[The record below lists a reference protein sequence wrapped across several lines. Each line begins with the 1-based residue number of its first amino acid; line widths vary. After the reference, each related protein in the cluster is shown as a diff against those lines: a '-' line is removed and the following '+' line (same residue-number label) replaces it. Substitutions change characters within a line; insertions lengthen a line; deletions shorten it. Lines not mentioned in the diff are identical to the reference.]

1 MLMVC
6 FLSTCGQKG
15 DRLAKSRRIISE
27 ILVQAKTSYPCMQL
41 FLNIRCLKEMFHVTT
56 ESSAV
61 YQYLRSIIFRLF
73 VEEEVSE
80 EKG

>member
-6 FLSTCGQKG
+6 ILSTCGQKG
-15 DRLAKSRRIISE
+15 DRMAKSRGITAE
-27 ILVQAKTSYPCMQL
+27 VFVQGKTSYPCTQL
-41 FLNIRCLKEMFHVTT
+41 FSIRCLKERFYATK
-56 ESSAV
+56 ESSTL
-61 YQYLRSIIFRLF
+61 YQYRWSIILRLF

>member
-6 FLSTCGQKG
+6 ILSTCGQKG
-15 DRLAKSRRIISE
+15 DRLAKSREVIAE
-27 ILVQAKTSYPCMQL
+27 ILVQGKTSYPCMQL
-41 FLNIRCLKEMFHVTT
+41 LLNIRCLKERFHATT

-61 YQYLRSIIFRLF
+61 YQHLRSIILRLF